1 MPHGKRKIFFGST
14 RRAREPSSEPFLHK
28 FYTIIIKKI
37 YTIVVMASILF
48 QPFILNGCR
57 SSVTL
62 YCHIGSF
69 WQFGCKVY
77 TDGRAYTGDKVYT
90 SDRVC
95 TGCISVRTH
104 HKKCIVIAYAY
115 TCGYVLY
122 AHNCDRKR
130 TCGCYL
136 CILSA
141 DYVSVVCVYWAIVV
155 VCFVDSV
162 EVVVC

>member
-14 RRAREPSSEPFLHK
+14 RRARKPSLKPFLHK

-48 QPFILNGCR
+48 QPFIKQHHN

-62 YCHIGSF
+62 CCHIVNF

-77 TDGRAYTGDKVYT
+77 ADGRAYTGDKAYT

-115 TCGYVLY
+115 TGGYVLY
-122 AHNCDRKR
+122 AHNCDREYAR
-130 TCGCYL
+130 GRNCVRVTHSHQCVHRQRL
-136 CILSA
+136 CTFCDAL
-141 DYVSVVCVYWAIVV
+141 
-155 VCFVDSV
+155 
-162 EVVVC
+162 EH